1 MIALRLALCG
11 AACVMLALAVAL
23 SGCGRKGAPQP
34 PPDVPKTY
42 PQPYPRE

>member
-1 MIALRLALCG
+1 MIALRVALSG
-11 AACVMLALAVAL
+11 AAGVVLAVAVAL

-34 PPDVPKTY
+34 PPGAPKTY

>member
-1 MIALRLALCG
+1 MIALRLALSG
-11 AACVMLALAVAL
+11 AAAVVLAVAVAL

-34 PPDVPKTY
+34 PPGVPKTY

>member
-11 AACVMLALAVAL
+11 AAGVALAVAVAL

>member
-1 MIALRLALCG
+1 MSGLRLALCS
-11 AACVMLALAVAL
+11 AAGIMLALAVAL

-34 PPDVPKTY
+34 PPGVPKTY

>member
-1 MIALRLALCG
+1 MIALRFTLCG
-11 AACVMLALAVAL
+11 AAGVVLAVAVAL
-23 SGCGRKGAPQP
+23 SACGRKGAPQP